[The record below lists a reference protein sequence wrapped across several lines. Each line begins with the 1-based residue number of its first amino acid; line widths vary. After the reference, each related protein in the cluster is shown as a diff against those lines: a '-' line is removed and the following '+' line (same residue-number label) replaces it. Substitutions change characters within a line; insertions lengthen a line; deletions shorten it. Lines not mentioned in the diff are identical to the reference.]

1 MRLETVLITHELYT
15 YVYPVAKYLKNT
27 TIRPLFLP
35 EAKLSNTDPTQEP
48 TMVSLPFNRVPP

>member
-1 MRLETVLITHELYT
+1 MNYT
-15 YVYPVAKYLKNT
+15 YSYLVAKYLKT

-35 EAKLSNTDPTQEP
+35 EAKLNNTDPTQEP

>member
-1 MRLETVLITHELYT
+1 MNYT
-15 YVYPVAKYLKNT
+15 YSYLVAKYLKNT

-35 EAKLSNTDPTQEP
+35 EAKLNNTDPTQEP